1 MQHYS
6 GKHSLSTE
14 DLLNSEPVKRG
25 ALQEIA
31 AVLSEGVTLTVSTG
45 KVGAGCRVFKAVSN
59 KERPQNT
66 QRALPSVAT
75 HQVMVAG
82 TIGTF

>member
-1 MQHYS
+1 MQYYS
-6 GKHSLSTE
+6 GEHSLSTE

-45 KVGAGCRVFKAVSN
+45 KVGARCRVLRKVSN
-59 KERPQNT
+59 KEYPQIPRGLN
-66 QRALPSVAT
+66 LPGLLT
-75 HQVMVAG
+75 R
-82 TIGTF
+82 

>member
-1 MQHYS
+1 MQLTTGQTHTVHYYS
-6 GKHSLSTE
+6 GTHPLFIE

-45 KVGAGCRVFKAVSN
+45 KVGAGCRVLRAVSN
-59 KERPQNT
+59 KEHLKTPRGLYPLGLLT
-66 QRALPSVAT
+66 R
-75 HQVMVAG
+75 
-82 TIGTF
+82 